1 MVSYAPGDI
10 LQRVLRIR
18 RFVTLHCKNWRLK
31 ITYFLTKRLPCVLK
45 ETHCGRLKMAFR
57 KSQVPISCNT
67 IWPKRVFTDVI
78 KWGVLKWCSYP
89 ALSGWV
95 LKAITYTLLRGRR
108 KEIVHIQKRR
118 SKMTHQGG
126 RDRSDEATGQGILT
140 AVGSWRRQRV
150 DSPLTPLKG
159 VLPWDFDK

>member
-1 MVSYAPGDI
+1 MSPVMVSYAPGDI

-67 IWPKRVFTDVI
+67 IWPRRVFTDVI
-78 KWGVLKWCSYP
+78 KMGGLEVVQLSCIIWLSPKGNHVYP
-89 ALSGWV
+89 S
-95 LKAITYTLLRGRR
+95 
-108 KEIVHIQKRR
+108 
-118 SKMTHQGG
+118 
-126 RDRSDEATGQGILT
+126 
-140 AVGSWRRQRV
+140 
-150 DSPLTPLKG
+150 
-159 VLPWDFDK
+159 